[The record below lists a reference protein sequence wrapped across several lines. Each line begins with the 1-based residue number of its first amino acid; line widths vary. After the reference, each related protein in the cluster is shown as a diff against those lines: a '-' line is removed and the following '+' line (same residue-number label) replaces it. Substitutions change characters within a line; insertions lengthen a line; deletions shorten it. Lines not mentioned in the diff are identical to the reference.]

1 VRTPEDIEA
10 LRRSDPA
17 QARAWR
23 RRMRDDL
30 LEVARQGRV
39 VGFSRDGDY
48 LIAP

>member
-1 VRTPEDIEA
+1 
-10 LRRSDPA
+10 
-17 QARAWR
+17 
-23 RRMRDDL
+23 MRDDL